1 MHRYNPKTDC
11 KSVRIDNDQLE
22 QIALRAILTQCSLL
36 EAKVQTIKRESC
48 SAKSSDQ
55 ILRSECQSLRRQIDR
70 IQADKMA
77 LYERY
82 ACGNITKE
90 EYALKKNTLS
100 AREEELK
107 AQYVMAEQEQ
117 ALLKEKIRMS
127 ADRISAAEK
136 VAPYQGLTKLTPE
149 LAKELI
155 KRIVVRPDKSI
166 RIEWNFSDELSGLVE
181 FPEIRFEKQAI

>member
-36 EAKVQTIKRESC
+36 EAKVQIIKRESN

-55 ILRSECQSLRRQIDR
+55 ILRSECQSLHRQIDR

-90 EYALKKNTLS
+90 EYALEKDSLS
-100 AREEELK
+100 AREEERK
-107 AQYVMAEQEQ
+107 AQYVMAEQKQ

-127 ADRISAAEK
+127 TDQILAAEK
-136 VAPYQGLTKLTPE
+136 VTPYQSLTKLTPE

-155 KRIVVRPDKSI
+155 KRIIVRPDKSI
-166 RIEWNFSDELSGLVE
+166 RIEWNFSDELSGLME
-181 FPEIRFEKQAI
+181 FPEIRLEKQAI